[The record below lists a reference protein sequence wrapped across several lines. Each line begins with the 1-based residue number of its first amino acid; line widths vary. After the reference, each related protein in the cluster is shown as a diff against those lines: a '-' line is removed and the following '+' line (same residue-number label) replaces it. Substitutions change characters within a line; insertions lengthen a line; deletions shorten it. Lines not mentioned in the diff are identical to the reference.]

1 MVLNDVLREHRPAKG
16 TRSLLIAMGP
26 GFCSEMLLLEW

>member
-1 MVLNDVLREHRPAKG
+1 MKHHRPKPGA
-16 TRSLLIAMGP
+16 RSVLAAMGP